1 LPADTPT
8 CEPYS
13 ALAAVYDGVMQA
25 VPYADWFAFIQ
36 QHLQIPG
43 LLIDLFGGTGAIAK
57 VAAQR
62 GITAIS
68 LDQSQA
74 MLRRAP
80 GLRVQAS
87 AVALPLA
94 TGIASACTAANCSI
108 NHLGSVDL
116 LHNFLFECR
125 RVLKPNGLL
134 VIDFCP
140 VERAWALNR
149 RTFEAPGA
157 AVFYHEYAAERYLL
171 TSRVTV
177 LSESSAPST
186 EIHRQRI
193 FTQTELAD
201 SVAAAGFAH
210 ATFTPNYGLPVPVGV
225 APIVTLVALAS
236 RE

>member
-1 LPADTPT
+1 MPADTST

-13 ALAAVYDGVMQA
+13 ALADVYDRVMHD

-36 QHLQIPG
+36 QHLQVPG

-57 VAAQR
+57 VAAER
-62 GITAIS
+62 GMTAIS

-87 AVALPLA
+87 AIALPLA
-94 TGIASACTAANCSI
+94 TGIASACTATNCSI
-108 NHLGSVDL
+108 NHLQSLSDL
-116 LHNFLFECR
+116 AGFLTECR
-125 RVLKPNGLL
+125 RVLKSGGL
-134 VIDFCP
+134 IAFDFCP

-149 RTFEAPGA
+149 RALEAPGA

-171 TSRVTV
+171 TSYVTV
-177 LSESSAPST
+177 LSESSPPCR

-193 FTQTELAD
+193 FTQTEIAD

-210 ATFTPNYGLPVPVGV
+210 PTFTPNYGLPVPVGV
-225 APIVTLVALAS
+225 APIVTLTALAS